1 MSYIVDRIPE
11 QVRIDPDARGKERRP
26 RREKPGGKQEGAD
39 SVTISDEARRRS
51 AETGG
56 PGEGAG

>member
-11 QVRIDPDARGKERRP
+11 QVRIDPDAGGKERRSK
-26 RREKPGGKQEGAD
+26 REKPGAKQEGAD

-51 AETGG
+51 AEAGG
-56 PGEGAG
+56 PGEDAG